1 MWHVKLN
8 TGVFHF
14 YACMHAAF
22 SEFILPSYEKP
33 LKYVPR
39 TVSRYRD
46 MKHVLRSLFQRFV
59 KQFPDTFNFL
69 FFFFVFFLIWWWW
82 FCFYLTLSSDNKY
95 CVWVMA
101 CTCIYCDRGKI
112 MNRWHIIKE
121 IFVFY
126 LPFYWV
132 QI

>member
-46 MKHVLRSLFQRFV
+46 IKHVLRSLFQRFV
-59 KQFPDTFNFL
+59 KQFPDTFNFY
-69 FFFFVFFLIWWWW
+69 FFVFFFNLMMMILFLPNIIFRQQILCELWHVHV
-82 FCFYLTLSSDNKY
+82 Y
-95 CVWVMA
+95 CE
-101 CTCIYCDRGKI
+101 RGKI

-132 QI
+132 HK